1 MTETVEV
8 LFVDDDLDA
17 ALAFADLIS
26 RDGIRTSVAS
36 NRARALDIVEE
47 RPIAVA
53 VLDQRMPDIS
63 GTELYSLL
71 KEKRPYI
78 KAVMLSGEAERNDV
92 SSALEAGYIADV
104 SKTNLDGLF
113 PAILRAYREY
123 KKDLGKS
130 IDRPVLLHTV
140 GLNLPYMPRA
150 EYWLMGI
157 EQLREPHVPDALWRV
172 VGELN
177 AGESIEIEMRVEV
190 NSGIK
195 FEQTFE
201 RDVAIEV
208 NAKAKLHAEISGK
221 IGETLKSK
229 VTAGEHY
236 GQSYSRT
243 VKKTISLPAEPVNP
257 REEAVKARIFRSGP
271 EFAIFRLAL
280 RKKVF
285 PIKAEMDE
293 WVDVSVFTGRVAH
306 KQQDVLTD
314 GTVLERATYTD

>member
-17 ALAFADLIS
+17 ARAFADLIN
-26 RDGIRTSVAS
+26 RDGIRTSVAN
-36 NRARALDIVEE
+36 NRARALEIVDQ

-63 GTELYSLL
+63 GTELYALL
-71 KEKRPYI
+71 KVKRPYL
-78 KAVMLSGEAERNDV
+78 KAIMLSGEAERNDV

-123 KKDLGKS
+123 KKDMGRS
-130 IDRPVLLHTV
+130 IDRPILLHTV

-157 EQLREPHVPDALWRV
+157 EQLREPHVPDTLWRV
-172 VGELN
+172 VGEVN
-177 AGESIEIEMRVEV
+177 AGESLEIEMRVEV
-190 NSGIK
+190 TSGIK
-195 FEQTFE
+195 FEKTLEHEGSLEFS
-201 RDVAIEV
+201 
-208 NAKAKLHAEISGK
+208 AKAKLHAEISGK
-221 IGETLKSK
+221 IRETLKTK

-236 GQSYSRT
+236 AQSYSKS

-285 PIKAEMDE
+285 PIRAEMDE
-293 WVDVSVFTGRVAH
+293 WVDVSIFTGRIAH

-314 GTVLERATYTD
+314 GTVLERATYTE